1 MYIPEEIIQL
11 IYMYSLP
18 SIFHDYPTLLQE
30 MKEAI
35 AKRNTYAHRV
45 YRCKTIAKLY
55 IKKYEQSKIQ
65 KLLSR

>member
-1 MYIPEEIIQL
+1 MHIPEEIIQL

-18 SIFHDYPTLLQE
+18 SIFCNYPTLLEE

-35 AKRNTYAHRV
+35 SKRNTYAHRV
-45 YRCKTIAKLY
+45 YRCKKIAKFY
-55 IKKYEQSKIQ
+55 MKKYEQSKIQ

>member
-1 MYIPEEIIQL
+1 
-11 IYMYSLP
+11 MYSLP

-55 IKKYEQSKIQ
+55 MKKYEQSKIQ